1 MISQAFHFDSLV
13 WDWPIAI
20 YLFLVGISAGLSMI
34 AVVLKQRI
42 PVDGFNRNGVLT
54 TTAILA
60 PVTVVVGLLILI
72 FHLTKPLAFWNL
84 LIFYNP
90 TSIMSMGV
98 ILFQLYLIVL
108 FIWLAINYKTEL
120 ENLIDNRLKQFRSLK
135 PLLDKFYAIEKELGY
150 LLLVL
155 AMMLGAYTG
164 FLLSALKS
172 YPMLNNPVL
181 PILFLVSAL
190 SSGIAIATICSMLFF
205 KESLHVPS
213 VHFLHRLEKPVIY
226 TEIFILIVFF
236 SGLWLGDG
244 QKMISVSTA
253 IGGGF
258 WAQVFWFGIVGIGL
272 ILPLLIN
279 LFVFSKVKAQ
289 RGLAL
294 LLACFSLCG
303 VLLLRFFILY
313 AGQMTLA

>member
-1 MISQAFHFDSLV
+1 MINQAFHFDSLV

-20 YLFLVGISAGLSMI
+20 YLFLVGISAGLTMI
-34 AVVLKQRI
+34 TVMLKPKI
-42 PVDGFNRNGVLT
+42 APEEFSRNGILA

-60 PVTVVVGLLILI
+60 PLTVVIGLLILI

-84 LIFYNP
+84 LIFYNT

-98 ILFQLYLIVL
+98 ILFQIYLVVL
-108 FIWLAINYKTEL
+108 VIWLAVNYREDL
-120 ENLIDNRLKQFRSLK
+120 NRIIDSRFQFLGFVK
-135 PLLDKFYAIEKELGY
+135 GLLVKFSTIEKGLGSFLF
-150 LLLVL
+150 LLAV
-155 AMMLGAYTG
+155 MLGAYTG

-190 SSGIAIATICSMLFF
+190 SSGIATATLCGMLCF
-205 KESLHVPS
+205 KEPLHGTS
-213 VHFLHRLEKPVIY
+213 VHFLHNLEKPVMY
-226 TEIFILIVFF
+226 TELFVLIVFF

-244 QKMISVSTA
+244 QKMVAVITA

-258 WAQVFWFGIVGIGL
+258 WAQVFWVGIIGVGL
-272 ILPLLIN
+272 ILPLLI
-279 LFVFSKVKAQ
+279 SKFIYPKVSAQ
-289 RGLAL
+289 RGVAL
-294 LLACFSLCG
+294 LMAALSLCG

>member
-1 MISQAFHFDSLV
+1 MMNQAFHFDSLV

-20 YLFLVGISAGLSMI
+20 YLFLVGISAGLTMLS
-34 AVVLKQRI
+34 VVLKPKI
-42 PVDGFNRNGVLT
+42 PADRFARNGILA

-60 PVTVVVGLLILI
+60 PLTVVIGLLILI

-84 LIFYNP
+84 LIFYNT

-98 ILFQLYLIVL
+98 ILFQIYLVVL
-108 FIWLAINYKTEL
+108 IIWLAVNYRADIDRIINARFKAFGWINT
-120 ENLIDNRLKQFRSLK
+120 
-135 PLLDKFYAIEKELGY
+135 LLAKFSSIEKGMGGF
-150 LLLVL
+150 LLLL
-155 AMMLGAYTG
+155 AVMLGAYTG

-190 SSGIAIATICSMLFF
+190 SSGIATATLCSMLFF
-205 KESLHVPS
+205 KESIHGES
-213 VHFLHRLEKPVIY
+213 MHFLHKIEHPVIY
-226 TEIFILIVFF
+226 TELFVLIVFF

-244 QKMISVSTA
+244 QKKVAVITA
-253 IGGGF
+253 LGGGF

-272 ILPLLIN
+272 LLPLLIGK
-279 LFVFSKVKAQ
+279 FVYPKVKAQ
-289 RGLAL
+289 RSVAL
-294 LLACFSLCG
+294 LMALLSLCG
-303 VLLLRFFILY
+303 VLLLRYFILY